1 MPESDR
7 TGSLTRVY
15 VSFTA
20 GFLENRSTR
29 RFLLLRLVVLRVSPI
44 GNILL
49 THWGPLIRRN
59 RARDENAMKA
69 RRERGPC
76 PRERKTEGNDEKA
89 QKPADPGAQ
98 QRAAFLVFFGNP
110 ARSFSGS
117 PQSSGSVLSFGMKGA
132 PGIRAVRRQRSAP
145 PATRSA
151 TCFDFL
157 RESAPV
163 DKNHRLERTRQ

>member
-76 PRERKTEGNDEKA
+76 PRERKTEGNEK
-89 QKPADPGAQ
+89 PRNRPIRVPNNWG
-98 QRAAFLVFFGNP
+98 
-110 ARSFSGS
+110 RSWYFSGTRPVVFRVPPS
-117 PQSSGSVLSFGMKGA
+117 PQVPVLSFGMKGA